1 MERVDGPVAIDL
13 STAQETAL
21 PHTDKALGQVNSVI
35 LLADGQTLRVLAL
48 LDGFTVRSTT
58 VHLVDQQGAARAV
71 FSVEPKDTLIETCVS
86 PSGRYAAFLVAPDAV
101 DNAYDGHQL
110 PLPEKLQTHVVSLA
124 DGKEQVALTGFDI
137 SWCQT
142 PPRL

>member
-1 MERVDGPVAIDL
+1 M
-13 STAQETAL
+13 
-21 PHTDKALGQVNSVI
+21 
-35 LLADGQTLRVLAL
+35 LAL

-71 FSVEPKDTLIETCVS
+71 LSVEPKDTLIETCVS

-101 DNAYDGHQL
+101 DNPYDGHQQ
-110 PLPEKLQTHVVSLA
+110 PLPQKLQTHVVSLA
-124 DGKEQVALTGFDI
+124 DGHEQVALSGFDI